1 MPVQTTRGTNIYFPD
16 GAMVSVQTTAGGAFE
31 DVGAINSAVTA
42 TYQWDESEIDT
53 ANYGKLAKNTR
64 NHRIEGGFTLINLN
78 PAVVQK
84 MGGGLFEVVE
94 TPGTAVTTIPDQVI
108 LAGWDDNISYPLIA
122 KKSSTDSTEL
132 KLTAIPTLTS
142 VTLDAAV
149 TKETLTENNDYIV
162 VADSGS
168 SSGYSIVFMS
178 KNMTTLNPKTKAI
191 TIVYGTN
198 TPVANTTIY
207 AGSSTQTLSAYALRI
222 AHTDD
227 AGLVRKLDLYSVSPT
242 TGGFQFNFKGANEDG
257 VEEMPLTF
265 TAKVDTSKTDGRQL
279 MAWSVDAGAA

>member
-1 MPVQTTRGTNIYFPD
+1 MPVQTTQGTNIYFPD

-42 TYQWDESEIDT
+42 TYQWDESEVDT
-53 ANYGKLAKNTR
+53 ANYGKLKKSTR

-94 TPGTAVTTIPDQVI
+94 TVGSEVTTIPDQVI
-108 LAGWDDNISYPLIA
+108 AAGWDDNISYPLIA
-122 KKSSTDSTEL
+122 KTSSTDSTEL
-132 KLTAIPTLTS
+132 KLTAKPTLTS
-142 VTLDAAV
+142 VKLDA
-149 TKETLTENNDYIV
+149 TIQETLTENKEYIV

-178 KNMTTLNPKTKAI
+178 ANMSTETPKTKSI
-191 TIVYGTN
+191 TIDYGTN

-242 TGGFQFNFKGANEDG
+242 AGGFQFNFKGANEDG